1 MTRHELCNCVQ
12 QRHSGALQDS
22 TLVSSEGEAA
32 GVASMP
38 LEMLKLPG
46 LRILY
51 IEGVTD
57 RFGLGSLR

>member
-1 MTRHELCNCVQ
+1 MQ